1 LTACEELIKLNIK
14 NIRTKQS
21 FKSLKILSC
30 FKNSSFKQII
40 LRPIDKINEPEPVM
54 DLYGEG
60 SFIIAGAEKN
70 KEDIYFNYYNT
81 DSRYNKPD
89 RMF

>member
-1 LTACEELIKLNIK
+1 M
-14 NIRTKQS
+14 
-21 FKSLKILSC
+21 
-30 FKNSSFKQII
+30 
-40 LRPIDKINEPEPVM
+40 NEPEPVM